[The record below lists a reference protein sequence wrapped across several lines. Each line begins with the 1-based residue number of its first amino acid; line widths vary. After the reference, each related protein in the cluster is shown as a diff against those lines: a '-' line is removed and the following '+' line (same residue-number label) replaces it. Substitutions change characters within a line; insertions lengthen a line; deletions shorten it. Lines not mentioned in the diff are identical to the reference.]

1 MLKPL
6 LTQEDV
12 AAFLH
17 CSESTVRR
25 LVDRKALGCHFI
37 NRARRFTQAHLEE
50 YLKHVASRPP
60 KKRASPPPV
69 PTLSEVWQ
77 KLVLA
82 VRRERSLISMF
93 LEEGRLTEID
103 AKTGRAVLA
112 FEADRQR
119 VIESFQQADNRYFLQ
134 HCLQDIL
141 KRRLKVEVTAVESV
155 TPELV
160 PLVTPGA

>member
-6 LTQEDV
+6 LTQGDV

-60 KKRASPPPV
+60 KKRSSPPPV
-69 PTLSEVWQ
+69 PPLPEVWQ

-82 VRRERSLISMF
+82 VRRERPLISMF

-103 AKTGRAVLA
+103 TKTGRAVLA
-112 FEADRQR
+112 FEADRRR

-141 KRRLKVEVTAVESV
+141 NRRLKVEVTAVDSL
-155 TPELV
+155 TPDLV
-160 PLVTPGA
+160 PLVTLGA